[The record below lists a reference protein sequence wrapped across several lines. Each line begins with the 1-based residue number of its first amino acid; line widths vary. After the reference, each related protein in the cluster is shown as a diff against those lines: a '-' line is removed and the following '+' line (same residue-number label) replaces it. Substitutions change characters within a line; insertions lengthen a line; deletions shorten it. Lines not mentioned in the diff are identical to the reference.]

1 MQNQEG
7 FISIQELSKTFGKFR
22 ALEKI
27 NLSINAGEIFGI
39 LGLNAA
45 GKTTLLRCLVNF
57 LKPDILKGPIF
68 FKSNPLTEKETHN
81 YFGYLPEDF
90 HPPLNLSAEELLT
103 FLSSN
108 SDSKLPVK
116 TCLEMVGLFEEK
128 SKKIKT
134 YSRGMIQR
142 LGLAI
147 ALLKDPQ
154 VIILDEPILGLDL
167 AGQRHIFSLL
177 KTLNHK
183 GKTIILS
190 THIFPYIEK
199 FCHRIGV
206 IHKGKLRFTGSI
218 EDFLAKQNTASLEDA
233 FLKEVGI

>member
-1 MQNQEG
+1 LQSQEV
-7 FISIQELSKTFGKFR
+7 IVSIQELSKTFGTFR

-45 GKTTLLRCLVNF
+45 GKTTLLRCVVNF
-57 LKPDILKGPIF
+57 LKPEEGTIF
-68 FKSNPLTEKETHN
+68 FKSNTLTDSAIHN
-81 YFGYLPEDF
+81 AFGYLPEDF

-103 FLSSN
+103 FLGSSL
-108 SDSKLPVK
+108 DSKLPPK
-116 TCLEMVGLFEEK
+116 TCLEWVGLSKEK

-167 AGQRHIFSLL
+167 AGQRHIFVLL
-177 KTLNHK
+177 KELNLK

-218 EDFLAKQNTASLEDA
+218 EDFLSQQNTASLEEA
-233 FLKEVGI
+233 FLKEVKVEV